1 MKTFRVLPKDGDFF
15 DIGAS
20 RIDIDLKTGIVVF
33 IGEDEVSTCGALS
46 LAEVV
51 GVFETS
57 LIKSE

>member
-20 RIDIDLKTGIVVF
+20 RIDIDSKTGLVIF
-33 IGEDEVSTCGALS
+33 TDEDEVSTCGALS

-51 GVFETS
+51 GVFEVS
-57 LIKSE
+57 AFKSE